1 MVGGS
6 APARDAI
13 HFFSLT
19 ARAKEAAAMTPPHRR
34 TAVLGSFNVRVVM
47 YRHGSTVIEVR
58 GAARRKTAG
67 LLATVVRALAKPGEV
82 VVVDLSDLPAA
93 DYWLVSA
100 LAKAHAAAQASRA
113 ALRLVVGCRPVLRV
127 LESSGLGRLIPISRS
142 RDYDDRD
149 YDDLD
154 DDRDDEFARDADNL
168 DGSTAR
174 RPDRA
179 SARQRIIDL
188 STHAATDRGADS
200 ASVTRPRRARAWR
213 V

>member
-1 MVGGS
+1 
-6 APARDAI
+6 
-13 HFFSLT
+13 
-19 ARAKEAAAMTPPHRR
+19 MTPAYRR
-34 TAVLGSFNVRVVM
+34 TAALGSFNVRVVM
-47 YRHGSTVIEVR
+47 YRHGSTVIEVH

-82 VVVDLSDLPAA
+82 VVVDVSDLPAA
-93 DYWLVSA
+93 DFWLVSA

-142 RDYDDRD
+142 RDCDDRD
-149 YDDLD
+149 YDHG
-154 DDRDDEFARDADNL
+154 DDEIARGADSL
-168 DGSTAR
+168 GGPPAVS
-174 RPDRA
+174 DRA

-188 STHAATDRGADS
+188 STHTPADRGSDS

-213 V
+213 A